1 MIHTYNKNINKLNTI
16 PFFAVYT
23 VNVADSNMRCVGTC
37 EVYTYMYEII
47 DCRCIRDNS
56 IDRIRYMYKMYMYK
70 ILFVLTS
77 SVR

>member
-23 VNVADSNMRCVGTC
+23 VNVADSNMRCVGTR

-47 DCRCIRDNS
+47 NCRCIIGNS
-56 IDRIRYMYKMYMYK
+56 IGRIRYMYKMYIYK
-70 ILFVLTS
+70 ILFVLKS